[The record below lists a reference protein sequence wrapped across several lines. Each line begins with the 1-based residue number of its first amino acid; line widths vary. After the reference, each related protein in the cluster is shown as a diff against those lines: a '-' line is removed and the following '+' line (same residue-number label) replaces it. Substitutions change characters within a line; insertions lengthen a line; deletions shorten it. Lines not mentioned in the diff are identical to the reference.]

1 MSTATNTKSISF
13 YIHIAITLGLM
24 LFFDNLVA
32 PFGAVTPMGMK
43 VLGIFLGMMW
53 GWIFCDLV
61 WPSLLGTVLLGLT
74 GYDTVYGIMGTFF
87 NTTILQVLFLFMIA
101 GLFEAFGV
109 TSYLAGKIMSAK
121 FIVGHPWKM
130 AAMIFIATAVIANL
144 VDVIPAIFLMWA
156 IYLKAAEDVGC
167 SIKGGFSSF
176 VVAGVVIAGAISG
189 MILPFKAT
197 ALAYMGFSG
206 GLVSIDQ
213 IPVVTFIVWATV
225 YTTFIMAVYM
235 VVGKFV
241 LKLDVSKFENGGDVF
256 AEMRGQKATK
266 IQKIGLVIIS
276 AFLLMLLWP
285 SIMPAEW
292 AITQTLKNLSIIGVV
307 TILLTIGYFVKD
319 DNGKPVITTKTVTKG
334 IGWEMVFLLAAT
346 YPMAAALRVAD
357 CGIMAT
363 VNMFVRPVVMAMG
376 PTTMVV
382 ISVLLLGLLTQI
394 THNGVLAAMFMP
406 FLLPMYQ
413 EMGGNLVMYWIL
425 IYFVLQAAFSTPA
438 ASMYSGMIFGHDS
451 CSGSKDGYIF
461 GIVVFIAAFIAL
473 LVSMPLLNA
482 MM

>member
-1 MSTATNTKSISF
+1 MSTATSKKSISF
-13 YIHIAITLGLM
+13 WIHIVITVGLM
-24 LFFDNLVA
+24 LFFPLVVS
-32 PFGAVTPMGMK
+32 PFGQVTPMGMK

-87 NTTILQVLFLFMIA
+87 NTTILQVIFLFMIS

-109 TSYLAGKIMSAK
+109 TGYLAGKIMSAK

-130 AAMIFIATAVIANL
+130 AIMIFVATAVIANL

-167 SIKGGFSSF
+167 GVKDAFSSF
-176 VVAGVVIAGAISG
+176 MIAGIVITGAISG

-206 GLVSIDQ
+206 GLVTIDQ
-213 IPVVTFIVWATV
+213 IPVVLFIAWATAF
-225 YTTFIMAVYM
+225 TA
-235 VVGKFV
+235 FV
-241 LKLDVSKFENGGDVF
+241 LGVYLFFGKNILKIDVSKFENGGDIF
-256 AEMRGQKATK
+256 ASMRGQKANK
-266 IQKIGLVIIS
+266 IQKIGLVIIA
-276 AFLLMLLWP
+276 AFLLLLLWP

-292 AITQTLKNLSIIGVV
+292 AITQTLKNLSILGVV
-307 TILLTIGYFVKD
+307 TILLTIGYFVKHED
-319 DNGKPVITTKTVTKG
+319 GTPVITTKTVTKG

-346 YPMAAALRVAD
+346 YPMAAAMRGAD

-363 VNMFVRPVVMAMG
+363 VNMMIRPMVMQLG
-376 PTTMVV
+376 PTVMVI
-382 ISVLLLGLLTQI
+382 ISVIALGLLTQI

-406 FLLPMYQ
+406 FLLPLYA

-438 ASMYSGMIFGHDS
+438 ASMYSGMIFGHES
-451 CSGSKDGYIF
+451 CVGSKVAYIY
-461 GIVVFIAAFIAL
+461 GIIIFVAALLAL
-473 LVSMPLLNA
+473 LVSMPLLTA
-482 MM
+482 IM